1 MTHAAGAASDAEV
14 AGLAIAWRFPRANV
28 PPVSLDWQGDGE
40 RVMGRDT
47 ACAVQ
52 LDGHDVSRRHAAL
65 RGSGPGAPAT
75 IVDLDSRNGL
85 RINGRAISSAPL
97 AAQDVVRVG
106 GWIGVVTTAPATIEE
121 ITPGLWGGAAL
132 GAALAPLRRAAATD
146 LPIILEGETGTGK
159 EMVAG
164 ALHLWSGRGGPLVA
178 VNCAALPE
186 ALAEG
191 ELFGYRRGAF
201 TGADRANPGFFRS
214 ADGGTLLLD
223 EISDLPLALQA
234 KLLRVLEQREV
245 HPLGEARPVPIDV
258 RVVVAGQQSL
268 MESARTG
275 RFRPDL
281 LARLDGLT
289 VKLPPLRARR
299 EDVVPLFSRFLET
312 FGRGRAPAFESD
324 LAERLCVHDWPFNV
338 RELVLLAR
346 RLLAL
351 HEPDTTLR
359 AHHLPERIAQDVP
372 ATDRVQPGPT
382 PPPRRC
388 APLPGFGAGSAPR
401 ARRGAAH
408 RQRQRR
414 ARGGHPRHQP
424 PARLSTDGRTG
435 DRSGRDAGCRRKATG
450 MKASTGRAW
459 RMARLPLGS
468 QFEGGGGPNRRSR
481 CRKVCQQARHVKD
494 QRTDVQTDGLTGC
507 AS

>member
-1 MTHAAGAASDAEV
+1 MSSEVGTTTVTHAARVVPGAEV
-14 AGLAIAWRFPRANV
+14 GGLAIAWRFPRANV
-28 PPVSLDWQGDGE
+28 PPVVLEWEDDGE
-40 RVMGRDT
+40 RVMGRDV

-65 RGSGPGAPAT
+65 HSSRPGVPAT
-75 IVDLDSRNGL
+75 IVDLESRNGV
-85 RINGRAISSAPL
+85 RINGRPISLAPL
-97 AAQDVVRVG
+97 SAHDVVRIG
-106 GWIGVVTTAPATIEE
+106 GWIGVVTAAPAEMEE
-121 ITPGLWGGAAL
+121 IVPGFWGGATL
-132 GAALAPLRRAAATD
+132 GAALAPLRRVAASD
-146 LPIILEGETGTGK
+146 LPIVLEGETGTGK

-164 ALHLWSGRGGPLVA
+164 ALHRWSGRGGPLVA

-245 HPLGEARPVPIDV
+245 QPLGEARPVPVDV

-275 RFRPDL
+275 RFRADL

-299 EDVVPLFSRFLET
+299 EDVVPLFSRFLES
-312 FGRGRAPAFESD
+312 FGQRRAPAFESD
-324 LAERLCVHDWPFNV
+324 LAERLCAHDWPFNV

-346 RLLAL
+346 RMLAL
-351 HEPDTTLR
+351 HETETTLL
-359 AHHLPERIAQDVP
+359 AHHLPERIGQEVA
-372 ATDRVQPGPT
+372 AAG
-382 PPPRRC
+382 PPRA
-388 APLPGFGAGSAPR
+388 AP
-401 ARRGAAH
+401 
-408 RQRQRR
+408 
-414 ARGGHPRHQP
+414 QP
-424 PARLSTDGRTG
+424 PAGTAASEPVQLPTLVVALRSSGGNVARAAAILGISRQRAYRLMEGQTIDLGAMRTA
-435 DRSGRDAGCRRKATG
+435 DEKPPR
-450 MKASTGRAW
+450 
-459 RMARLPLGS
+459 
-468 QFEGGGGPNRRSR
+468 
-481 CRKVCQQARHVKD
+481 
-494 QRTDVQTDGLTGC
+494 
-507 AS
+507 